1 MDESAARNLAVLR
14 GTLSAPPA
22 LSHTSRGE
30 RFYVMTLE
38 TRRLSGTADRI
49 NVIARESLLNAA
61 EVLEAGRI
69 EVRGELRSFN
79 NKSGTGAKLVISVFA
94 KELFFAD
101 GPDANSVRL
110 SGTICKP
117 PTLRRTPMGREICD
131 IMLAVNRRCAR
142 SDYLPCIA
150 WGRRARECA
159 GLNTGSRLALSGRIQ
174 SRPYIKLIDNE
185 PVEKVAYKV
194 SASDID
200 IFI

>member
-30 RFYVMTLE
+30 RFYIMTLE

-101 GPDANSVRL
+101 GPDVNSVRL

-117 PTLRRTPMGREICD
+117 PTPTSASSFCVTSRTSAPRSRISTSSPSSRGGICPSSSPRSRRPPP
-131 IMLAVNRRCAR
+131 RRPSSRRRR
-142 SDYLPCIA
+142 SPRPPRPA
-150 WGRRARECA
+150 NQQSNHQGRRKISCR
-159 GLNTGSRLALSGRIQ
+159 N
-174 SRPYIKLIDNE
+174 
-185 PVEKVAYKV
+185 
-194 SASDID
+194 
-200 IFI
+200 